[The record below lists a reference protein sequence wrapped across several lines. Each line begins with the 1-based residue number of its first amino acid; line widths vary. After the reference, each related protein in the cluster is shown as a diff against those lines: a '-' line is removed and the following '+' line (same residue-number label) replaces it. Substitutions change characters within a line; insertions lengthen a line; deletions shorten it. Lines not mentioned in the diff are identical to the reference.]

1 MSEVLVSVVEGVGE
15 VVRAV
20 AGSGQV
26 RGGEA
31 DEFGR
36 VGVGVGSHG
45 CGVVFVMQPA
55 AELVE

>member
-1 MSEVLVSVVEGVGE
+1 MGEVLVGVIEGVGE

-26 RGGEA
+26 RGGEG

-45 CGVVFVMQPA
+45 CGVVFVVQPG